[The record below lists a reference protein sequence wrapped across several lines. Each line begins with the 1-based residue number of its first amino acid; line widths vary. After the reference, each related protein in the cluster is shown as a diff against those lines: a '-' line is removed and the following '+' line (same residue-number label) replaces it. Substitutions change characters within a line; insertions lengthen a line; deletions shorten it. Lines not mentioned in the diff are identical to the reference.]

1 MKTLAKILLPL
12 LGFAT
17 ASAQN
22 KPWQKISDPAA
33 AEIAANFSTPPPLYS
48 SQVACGLGANPT
60 REAIGRGLD
69 KLLAMN
75 IHVVYVM
82 PGRST
87 TARYLDP
94 GYFDVVKIAV
104 EEAKRRNMYLWFDDE
119 GGYPTGFAGGKFTNE
134 RPDLD
139 MKALGS
145 YEQVP
150 VAAGQNFSRQLDD
163 KTICAIAYNLDT
175 GASQLLEAKDGQINW
190 TAPAGNWTV
199 ALPHWDFKSG
209 ATRSATNSDG
219 QKSNEQSLMDF
230 LDPAA
235 DKQFTEWV
243 FDPYKKAAGDE
254 LGQTLLGFRGDEPAF
269 GFNPWTPNFPV
280 EFQQRKGYDIRPY
293 LPAISGIT
301 IGGAGG
307 RRGGAAA
314 AINLDVAHRAY
325 ADYCDVWSDLFGQN
339 FFQAESKWCADHG
352 VEMQMHIEHEEIL
365 PQLASADGD
374 FFKDMTNIQVPG
386 IDVIWHQVWHDVVAD
401 FPKLAS
407 SASHLGGHPQS
418 MSETFAAMGG
428 ANYPQYATP
437 NLGEVNW
444 ILNHEMV
451 LGINHFEY
459 MSMGLTSGGG
469 ATPAAAAVSAP
480 DFTPDAVPASQHDTY
495 RYLND
500 PNFPGEVAYVNR
512 ITYVLTQG
520 RPAAQIGVY
529 IPSSSFW
536 FNDTQANTDF
546 LHVVHQLL
554 QHQRDLDFVDDGA
567 LSSGMKLQGAELV
580 NASGQAYRG
589 IIVPP
594 MDAISKT
601 ALDNLRAFAQAGG
614 KVIFLGHA
622 PKLVVDKNFLTATG
636 PADIS
641 WAVLEEQAEITPK
654 VLAALPEPDVALDKE
669 TTWLKYEHRQLKDAD
684 VYFFFNEGGDPLDL
698 QATVAANAAAQE
710 AQIWDGRTGK
720 IETLTGATFA
730 GGKSVLPLKIGPWG
744 TKLVV
749 ISAAAPAAKVA
760 STN

>member
-1 MKTLAKILLPL
+1 MRTLTKILLPL
-12 LGFAT
+12 LGVAT
-17 ASAQN
+17 VSAQD

-33 AEIAANFSTPPPLYS
+33 AEVAANFAAPPPIYS
-48 SQVACGLGANPT
+48 SQVACGLGGNTTA
-60 REAIGRGLD
+60 ESIGHGLD

-75 IHVVYVM
+75 IHVVYLM

-94 GYFDVVKIAV
+94 AYFDLVKVAV
-104 EEAKRRNMYLWFDDE
+104 DEAKKRNMYLWFDDE
-119 GGYPTGFAGGKFTNE
+119 GGYPTGFAGGKFTIL

-145 YEQVP
+145 YERVP
-150 VAAGQNFSRQLDD
+150 VDGGQNFSRQLDD
-163 KTICAIAYNLDT
+163 KTICAVAYNLDT
-175 GASQLLEAKDGQINW
+175 GASQVLEAANGQINW
-190 TAPAGNWTV
+190 TAPAGHWSV

-209 ATRSATNSDG
+209 PTRSANNSDG
-219 QKSNEQSLMDF
+219 QKTTEHSLMDF

-235 DKQFTEWV
+235 DQQFVDWV
-243 FDPYKKAAGDE
+243 FEPYKKAAGGE
-254 LGQTLLGFRGDEPAF
+254 LGKTLLGFRGDEPAF
-269 GFNPWTPNFPV
+269 GFNPWTPNFPA
-280 EFQQRKGYDIRPY
+280 EFQKRKGYDIRPF
-293 LPAISGIT
+293 LPALSAIQ
-301 IGGAGG
+301 IGGGGG
-307 RRGGAAA
+307 RGRAAPP
-314 AINLDVAHRAY
+314 NVSLDIAHRAY

-339 FFQAESKWCADHG
+339 FFQTESNWCAENG
-352 VEMQMHIEHEEIL
+352 MEMQMHIEHEEIL

-374 FFKDMTNIQVPG
+374 FYKCMTPIQVPG

-407 SASHLGGHPQS
+407 SASHLSGHPQS
-418 MSETFAAMGG
+418 MSESFAAMSG
-428 ANYPQYATP
+428 AYPTP

-459 MSMGLTSGGG
+459 MSMGLTGNGG
-469 ATPAAAAVSAP
+469 PPPLAANAPAP
-480 DFTPDAVPASQHDTY
+480 DFTPGAAPTTGNY

-500 PNFPGEVAYVNR
+500 PYFPGEVAYVNR

-536 FNDTQANTDF
+536 FNDVQANTDF
-546 LHVVHQLL
+546 LAIVHQLM
-554 QHQRDLDFVDDGA
+554 QHQRDLDFVDEGA
-567 LSSGMKLQGAELV
+567 LSSSLKQQGDELV
-580 NASGQAYRG
+580 NASGQAYRC

-594 MDAISKT
+594 VDAISQV
-601 ALDNLRAFAQAGG
+601 ALDHLRAFAQAGG

-622 PKLVVDKNFLTATG
+622 PKLVMGKNFLTATG

-641 WAVLEEQAEITPK
+641 WAKFEEQAAVTPEL
-654 VLAALPEPDVALDKE
+654 LAELPEPDVALDQE

-698 QATVAANAAAQE
+698 KATVAANAAASQ
-710 AQIWDGRTGK
+710 AQVWDGRTGA
-720 IETLTGATFA
+720 IAPLPGTIFA
-730 GGKSVLPLKIGPWG
+730 SGKAVVPLKLGPWE

-749 ISAAAPAAKVA
+749 ISGH
-760 STN
+760 